1 MNALLN
7 QETILLAIGTLILL
21 FFILFVWLLLLAGKL
36 KKVRKQFRQLT
47 NGTTRENLESILER
61 HLNQLESA
69 KNEHQELREQI
80 GEMKHL
86 LQSKKGNVGVVRFN
100 AFDYEGSNLSFSIA
114 VIDDLE
120 DGFVITGI
128 YGRENS
134 RIYAKPVDKGTSNYH
149 LTEEE
154 IEAIEKARKTGLAQ
168 N

>member
-7 QETILLAIGTLILL
+7 QETILLAIGAL
-21 FFILFVWLLLLAGKL
+21 FFLTIVLFIWLLTLAAKL

-61 HLNQLESA
+61 HLTLLESA
-69 KNEHQELREQI
+69 KSEHQELSAQV
-80 GEMKHL
+80 GEMKDL

-100 AFDYEGSNLSFSIA
+100 AFDYEGSDLSFSIA
-114 VIDDLE
+114 VIDDFE
-120 DGFVITGI
+120 NGFVITGI

-134 RIYAKPVDKGTSNYH
+134 RIYAKPLEQGKSKYH

-154 IEAIEKARKTGLAQ
+154 MEAIAKAKILD
-168 N
+168 